1 MPLGHRPR
9 LPHRHLTYRPLV
21 NVKELAQH
29 QLLDSLHLWCT
40 CLPEGLDVKE
50 LPVPDVEITIA
61 TIQFSTPL
69 EIEIEVVNKELR
81 MPILK
86 FTARLVSCH

>member
-1 MPLGHRPR
+1 M
-9 LPHRHLTYRPLV
+9 
-21 NVKELAQH
+21 KELAQH
-29 QLLDSLHLWCT
+29 QLLDSLHLWFT

-50 LPVPDVEITIA
+50 LPVPEVEITVP
-61 TIQFSTPL
+61 TNQFSTPL
-69 EIEIEVVNKELR
+69 GIEIEVVNEELR